1 MYWAESAPPTHKS
14 NVFPNPTKPMIKIN
28 TRTFFYSRKVLRLLD
43 KKTHAGLK
51 RFGSYVRTTARRSIK
66 PVGKSGQPSKPGQP
80 PKSRRGL
87 LKNFIFYG
95 FDLAKRS
102 VVIGPQ
108 KIVGLKGKI
117 PNVLEYGGNIKNK
130 SKHRTVTS
138 SKVSAR
144 PYMGPAFKKAKKQ
157 LSSLWSNNVLK

>member
-1 MYWAESAPPTHKS
+1 
-14 NVFPNPTKPMIKIN
+14 MIKIN
-28 TRTFFYSRKVLRLLD
+28 TRTFFNNTKVLRLLD
-43 KKTHAGLK
+43 KRTHAALG
-51 RFGSYVRTTARRSIK
+51 RFGKYVRAVAKNSIK
-66 PVGKSGQPSKPGQP
+66 RVSKKGQPSKPGQP

-108 KIVGLKGKI
+108 KIYGLKGKA
-117 PNVLEYGGNIKNK
+117 PNVLEYGGNVRNK
-130 SKHRTVTS
+130 RNKHITS

-144 PYMGPAFKKAKKQ
+144 PYMGPAFRKGKKH
-157 LSSLWSNNVLK
+157 LSSLWANNVQK